1 MIDAFLFTGRWG
13 EGGGGLLAAVYT
25 IYISG
30 EIFLAPLEK

>member
-1 MIDAFLFTGRWG
+1 MLFCLQADEVR
-13 EGGGGLLAAVYT
+13 GGGGLLAAVYT

>member
-1 MIDAFLFTGRWG
+1 MLFCLQADEVR
-13 EGGGGLLAAVYT
+13 GGGLLAAVYT